1 MEETEL
7 LTVRIEVNGNKEL
20 RVVERV
26 EVGKWDLP
34 KLIPRLYPG
43 ETLVET
49 ITGYK
54 VVRIREKD
62 EQETLRTRGCQGFL
76 L

>member
-20 RVVERV
+20 RVVDRV
-26 EVGKWDLP
+26 EIGKWDLP
-34 KLIPRLYPG
+34 KLLPRLYPG

-49 ITGYK
+49 LSGYK
-54 VVRIREKD
+54 VLRNREKD
-62 EQETLRTRGCQGFL
+62 EQETLGTRGRQRDR
-76 L
+76 

>member
-7 LTVRIEVNGNKEL
+7 LMVRVEVNGNKEL

-26 EVGKWDLP
+26 EAGKWDLP
-34 KLIPRLYPG
+34 KLVPRLYPG

-49 ITGYK
+49 LTGYK

-62 EQETLRTRGCQGFL
+62 EKETLRTRGCQGFL
-76 L
+76 S